1 MMIFQLMFIIIKLL
15 SETLGYIMDT
25 IQNWFINNQPL
36 LIDFAIK
43 LIVAIA
49 IIVVGKFI
57 AKMVRQGV
65 IKVMRHKAMDE
76 AIISFISSLLYGM
89 LFFIVIVAAI
99 SHLGFNTT
107 SLVAIVGAAGLA
119 IGLALQGSLSNFA
132 SGVLLIV
139 FKPFKSGDFIEVAGV
154 AGMVEQ
160 ILIFSTQLR
169 TGDNKTVII
178 PNGAITSGTI
188 TNYSTKATRRID
200 LIIGVSYEADLA
212 KTKALLLA
220 IASADERVL
229 KDQTVTV
236 GVSALADSSVNF
248 VVRPWVNSADYWP
261 TYYDLLEK
269 IKTELDNAGI
279 EIPFPQLSIHMNKE
293 EKNES

>member
-1 MMIFQLMFIIIKLL
+1 
-15 SETLGYIMDT
+15 MDT
-25 IQNWFINNQPL
+25 AQNWLLDNQQM

-43 LIVAIA
+43 LIVALA
-49 IIVVGKFI
+49 IVFIGKFV
-57 AKMVRQGV
+57 ANMVRQGV
-65 IKVMRHKAMDE
+65 IKVMRHKAMDD

-139 FKPFKSGDFIEVAGV
+139 FKPFKSGDFIEVSGV
-154 AGMVEQ
+154 TGIVEQ

-188 TNYSTKATRRID
+188 TNYSTKPTRRID
-200 LIIGVSYEADLA
+200 LIIGVSYDADLA
-212 KTKALLLA
+212 KAKALLLKV
-220 IASADERVL
+220 ASADERVL
-229 KDQTVTV
+229 EDKPVTV
-236 GVSALADSSVNF
+236 GVSELADSSVNF
-248 VVRPWVNSADYWP
+248 VVRPWVKSADYWP
-261 TYYDLLEK
+261 TYFDLLEK
-269 IKTELDNAGI
+269 IKTELDNEGI
-279 EIPFPQLSIHMNKE
+279 EIPFPQLSVHMNKE

>member
-1 MMIFQLMFIIIKLL
+1 
-15 SETLGYIMDT
+15 MDI
-25 IQNWFINNQPL
+25 IQNWLVDNQQM

-49 IIVVGKFI
+49 IVFIGKFI
-57 AKMVRQGV
+57 ANMVRQGV
-65 IKVMRHKAMDE
+65 IKVMRHKGMDD

-139 FKPFKSGDFIEVAGV
+139 FKPFKSGDFIEVSGV
-154 AGMVEQ
+154 SGIVEK

-188 TNYSTKATRRID
+188 TNYSTKPTRRID
-200 LIIGVSYEADLA
+200 LIIGVSYDADLA
-212 KTKALLLA
+212 KTKALLHKLV
-220 IASADERVL
+220 SADQRVL
-229 KDQTVTV
+229 KDQAITV
-236 GVSALADSSVNF
+236 GVSELADSSVNF
-248 VVRPWVNSADYWP
+248 VVRPWVKSSDYWP
-261 TYYDLLEK
+261 TYFDLLEK
-269 IKTELDNAGI
+269 IKTELDREGI
-279 EIPFPQLSIHMNKE
+279 EIPFPQLSVHMNKE

>member
-1 MMIFQLMFIIIKLL
+1 
-15 SETLGYIMDT
+15 MDI
-25 IQNWFINNQPL
+25 IQNWLVDNQQM

-49 IIVVGKFI
+49 IVFIGKFI
-57 AKMVRQGV
+57 ANMVRQGV
-65 IKVMRHKAMDE
+65 IKVMRHKGMDD

-139 FKPFKSGDFIEVAGV
+139 FKPFKSGDFIEVSGV
-154 AGMVEQ
+154 SGIVEK

-188 TNYSTKATRRID
+188 TNYSTKPTRRID
-200 LIIGVSYEADLA
+200 LIIGVSYDADLA
-212 KTKALLLA
+212 KTKALLHKLV
-220 IASADERVL
+220 SADERVL
-229 KDQTVTV
+229 KEQTVTV
-236 GVSALADSSVNF
+236 GVSELADSSVNF
-248 VVRPWVNSADYWP
+248 VVRPWVKSTDYWP
-261 TYYDLLEK
+261 TYFDLLEK
-269 IKTELDNAGI
+269 IKTELDREGI
-279 EIPFPQLSIHMNKE
+279 EIPFPQLSVHMNKE

>member
-1 MMIFQLMFIIIKLL
+1 
-15 SETLGYIMDT
+15 MDT
-25 IQNWFINNQPL
+25 IQNWFVDNQPL

-65 IKVMRHKAMDE
+65 IKVMRHKGMDE

-89 LFFIVIVAAI
+89 LFFIIIVAAI

-293 EKNES
+293 ESNES

>member
-1 MMIFQLMFIIIKLL
+1 
-15 SETLGYIMDT
+15 MDT
-25 IQNWFINNQPL
+25 MQNWFVDNQPL

-65 IKVMRHKAMDE
+65 IKVMRHKGMDE

-89 LFFIVIVAAI
+89 LFFIIIVAAI

-293 EKNES
+293 ESNES